1 MRAPPFDS
9 LRDDALPGGHL
20 GRRGAGPIELDRT
33 DWSPGNLIGADG
45 LEDFR
50 IVKIIDVDDPEEFT
64 ILVVAHDSEYDSD
77 AVRELNAGYDFG
89 PELDF
94 EEPDPD

>member
-1 MRAPPFDS
+1 MTHFQVVTLDGE
-9 LRDDALPGGHL
+9 AL
-20 GRRGAGPIELDRT
+20 GPIELDRP

-50 IVKIIDVDDPEEFT
+50 VVKIIDVDDPEEFT

-89 PELDF
+89 PELDLD
-94 EEPDPD
+94 EPDPD